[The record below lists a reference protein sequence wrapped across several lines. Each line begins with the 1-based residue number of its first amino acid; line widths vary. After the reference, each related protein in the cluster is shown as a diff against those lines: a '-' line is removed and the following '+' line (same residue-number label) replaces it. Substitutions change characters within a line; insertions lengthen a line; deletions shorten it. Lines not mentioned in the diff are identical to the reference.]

1 MSQSCP
7 RDPESCQFMFTG
19 SQSVVLASKTL
30 SIYNM
35 HVTHKS
41 TNKCSALRQYTACR
55 YKCTDRLLLIF
66 MMEMGKRQLVVLL
79 LVMAALFEGSR
90 AVSVCDISD
99 DGLAACKPSVT
110 KPDPVDPP
118 SVDCCKAVSGANFTC
133 LCSYKNSYLLPYL
146 GIDPD
151 LAMALPSKC
160 NLSIPTPTC

>member
-1 MSQSCP
+1 
-7 RDPESCQFMFTG
+7 
-19 SQSVVLASKTL
+19 
-30 SIYNM
+30 
-35 HVTHKS
+35 
-41 TNKCSALRQYTACR
+41 
-55 YKCTDRLLLIF
+55 

-90 AVSVCDISD
+90 AVTVCDISD
-99 DGLAACKPSVT
+99 EGLTACKPSVT

-118 SVDCCKAVSGANFTC
+118 SADCCKAVSGANFTC
-133 LCSYKNSYLLPYL
+133 LCSYKNSNLLPYL

>member
-1 MSQSCP
+1 MDGHLRPIKERS
-7 RDPESCQFMFTG
+7 
-19 SQSVVLASKTL
+19 SVVFPELCRRDFNRRLVSG
-30 SIYNM
+30 
-35 HVTHKS
+35 
-41 TNKCSALRQYTACR
+41 KCSETVYRW
-55 YKCTDRLLLIF
+55 TDRRLLIF
-66 MMEMGKRQLVVLL
+66 MMEMGKTQLVVLL

-90 AVSVCDISD
+90 AVTVCDISD
-99 DGLAACKPSVT
+99 EGLTACKPSVT

-118 SVDCCKAVSGANFTC
+118 SADCCKAVSGANFTC

>member
-1 MSQSCP
+1 
-7 RDPESCQFMFTG
+7 
-19 SQSVVLASKTL
+19 
-30 SIYNM
+30 
-35 HVTHKS
+35 
-41 TNKCSALRQYTACR
+41 
-55 YKCTDRLLLIF
+55 
-66 MMEMGKRQLVVLL
+66 MMGMGKRQLVVLL

-90 AVSVCDISD
+90 AVTVCDISD
-99 DGLAACKPSVT
+99 EGLTACKPSVT

-118 SVDCCKAVSGANFTC
+118 SADCCKAVSGANFTC